1 MVKFVCQHL
10 SLLYELRNLAGVY
23 VNYVSRI
30 VHYVVCEN
38 SSNVVRNLG
47 YNLPNRFLS
56 LVFPLLALNVV
67 SQQGS
72 ELKLVRK
79 REVGLVKLLKRLWSC
94 QC

>member
-1 MVKFVCQHL
+1 
-10 SLLYELRNLAGVY
+10 
-23 VNYVSRI
+23 
-30 VHYVVCEN
+30 
-38 SSNVVRNLG
+38 
-47 YNLPNRFLS
+47 
-56 LVFPLLALNVV
+56 LNVV